1 MNERPLASAST
12 PFMEQLDAHGL
23 LDELRAS
30 EDTIKDYLHWNG
42 SVYESAVWPIAV
54 QAARRIPE
62 DLDHVINQSGAP
74 KDGPDLAFLFA
85 LFIYG
90 REACDGAQIVVNRTT
105 FGDHQNGLTDVRIE
119 PNAKRGDFEIDVL
132 VTLREYGPNP
142 AYVEG
147 SDLPTDKTVIR
158 EAALLKQRPNE
169 YNEAKLKRQALKGLG
184 LTPVVYDQDEIER
197 DPFALARRVI
207 DDLAREAR
215 DEVYP
220 PH

>member
-1 MNERPLASAST
+1 
-12 PFMEQLDAHGL
+12 MEQLDAHGL
-23 LDELRAS
+23 LDELRES

-42 SVYESAVWPIAV
+42 SAYASAVWPIAV
-54 QAARRIPE
+54 QAVNRIPG
-62 DLDHVINQSGAP
+62 DLEHVINQSGAP
-74 KDGPDLAFLFA
+74 EDGPDLAFLFA

-90 REACDGAQIVVNRTT
+90 REACDGAQIVVNGST

-119 PNAKRGDFEIDVL
+119 ANAERGDFKIDVL

-147 SDLPTDKTVIR
+147 SDLSTDKTVIC
-158 EAALLKQRPNE
+158 EAALLKERPSE

-184 LTPVVYDQDEIER
+184 LTPVVYDHDEIER

-207 DDLAREAR
+207 DDLARDAR